1 MSAPFS
7 RGMLQKIWKCLN
19 GAGCFVFRTRVI
31 RTVRQY
37 QTRFF
42 IIALFYTFYNHF
54 FGNSAPDIS
63 RSYWTFLNRLKLY
76 LSEYTMCITAL
87 SWVNFRGDL

>member
-31 RTVRQY
+31 RKCANGRSA
-37 QTRFF
+37 FF

-63 RSYWTFLNRLKLY
+63 RSYWTFLNRLKLN
-76 LSEYTMCITAL
+76 LLKYTMCITVL
-87 SWVNFRGDL
+87 CCFFV

>member
-31 RTVRQY
+31 RTVRQC
-37 QTRFF
+37 QTRFI

-54 FGNSAPDIS
+54 FGNSALDNSMSHIGCFQIS
-63 RSYWTFLNRLKLY
+63 
-76 LSEYTMCITAL
+76 
-87 SWVNFRGDL
+87 